1 MAPGHEDNII
11 YTLLE
16 DEVTACAQDLG
27 ISIEQVTYGILKS
40 MRKIIDLEFGHY
52 PVDISVLQGVSD
64 CPLGLD
70 CYPSCAWWSDGSCLF
85 MEEAGKRGKQMKKTR
100 NPYPKFL
107 TDEASGMEVPDS
119 RHEIWAAGYHAGR
132 RWALDTWLA
141 EYSENE
147 RSPSNKSK
155 EPRASLP

>member
-1 MAPGHEDNII
+1 MAAGREDNII
-11 YTLLE
+11 YTLLK
-16 DEVTACAQDLG
+16 DEVTACAQELG
-27 ISIEQVTYGILKS
+27 ISEEQVTYGILKG
-40 MRKIIDLEFGHY
+40 MRKIIDLEFGHH
-52 PVDISVLQGVSD
+52 PADTSVPQGVSD

-70 CYPSCAWWSDGSCLF
+70 CYPSCAWWSNDSCLF

-107 TDEASGMEVPDS
+107 TDEASGMKVQDS
-119 RHEIWAAGYHAGR
+119 RHEIWAAGYQAGR

-141 EYSENE
+141 AYPENE
-147 RSPSNKSK
+147 RSPSHKTK